1 MSIFTILK
9 FWDTFLASRNAKKAR
24 KDEENEIPPEDTD
37 SEEESEESAEEE
49 AEEDEVEIIPLPI
62 VSNEKGPSKRLEYI
76 HSQLIKIIFCREI
89 SQKSP
94 Y

>member
-1 MSIFTILK
+1 M
-9 FWDTFLASRNAKKAR
+9 DTFLASRNAKKAR

-37 SEEESEESAEEE
+37 SEEESETSEEE